1 MSWFAVDVC
10 SFAETHEGMCCRK
23 LDEWCSLLLLR
34 AGGTLLTPWER
45 VWYGLSIGV
54 IVVLVSM
61 GVSHA
66 VAFYARVLSQS
77 ILGPN

>member
-1 MSWFAVDVC
+1 MDVC
-10 SFAETHEGMCCRK
+10 YFPDTHEWTICRK
-23 LDEWCSLLLLR
+23 LEEWCSLLLVR
-34 AGGTLLTPWER
+34 TGGTLLTPWER
-45 VWYGLSIGV
+45 FLYGLSIGV

-77 ILGPN
+77 VLGPN